1 MLNIFSSTN
10 QFRFPAS
17 WKHVCLF
24 FKTLLRFAGLSELDL
39 QLINVKRSINQM
51 RGLILEGLEE
61 GNREGK

>member
-1 MLNIFSSTN
+1 
-10 QFRFPAS
+10 
-17 WKHVCLF
+17 LF